1 MMKALITT
9 TLIVFGLQGF
19 AQRNQLIELNN
30 GSQIKGKII
39 DTNEQQTK
47 IETRDGSVWVFQ
59 SNEIAKI
66 GSYVPKVS
74 STGVY
79 SRASLGILGGENFS
93 PSFQLTNGY
102 SFNSHWDLGMTV
114 GVETVFWDWYVPTLV
129 QGRFNLLDRHF
140 TPFVDVAAGYMAP
153 FRNWDNDKG
162 GFTCGGALGI
172 TKFVSNRMGITTSVG
187 YRYARMVELSPWW
200 DDFRTIRQLNR
211 IELRFA
217 ITFK

>member
-1 MMKALITT
+1 MI
-9 TLIVFGLQGF
+9 
-19 AQRNQLIELNN
+19 
-30 GSQIKGKII
+30 
-39 DTNEQQTK
+39 
-47 IETRDGSVWVFQ
+47 WVFQ
-59 SNEIAKI
+59 NKEIAKI
-66 GSYVPKVS
+66 DRFVPKVS

-102 SFNSHWDLGMTV
+102 SFNPHWDLGLTI
-114 GVETVFWDWYVPTLV
+114 GVESVFWDWYVPTLA

-162 GFTCGGALGI
+162 GFTCGGAIGI
-172 TKFVSNRMGITTSVG
+172 TKYVSNRVGINTSIG
-187 YRYARMVELSPWW
+187 YRYARMVELNPWW
-200 DDFRTIRQLNR
+200 DDFTTIRQLNR